1 MAIYGSA
8 ILAFSLVCGLLAG
21 RFLGM
26 ACGIDANVGGVGIA
40 MLLLILITDR
50 ISHAA
55 PLDAATQSGILFWS
69 AIYVPVAVALA
80 ASQNVRAAVTG
91 GPAALLAGAGATI
104 ACMLLVPLVNRLGR
118 DDDAGGTD
126 PNGAGDGD
134 RPVADRRRS

>member
-21 RFLGM
+21 RLLGL

-40 MLLLILITDR
+40 MLLLIVITDR

-80 ASQNVRAAVTG
+80 ASQNVRAALAG
-91 GPAALLAGAGATI
+91 GPAALLAGAGATV
-104 ACMLLVPLVNRLGR
+104 ACMMLVPLVNRLGR
-118 DDDAGGTD
+118 DETAVAAGRDDPRAGE
-126 PNGAGDGD
+126 
-134 RPVADRRRS
+134 RRRS

>member
-21 RFLGM
+21 RLLGL

-40 MLLLILITDR
+40 MLLLIVITDR

-80 ASQNVRAAVTG
+80 ASQNVRAALAG
-91 GPAALLAGAGATI
+91 GPAALLAGAGATV
-104 ACMLLVPLVNRLGR
+104 ACMMLVPLVNRLGR
-118 DDDAGGTD
+118 DETAVAAGRDDPCAGE
-126 PNGAGDGD
+126 
-134 RPVADRRRS
+134 RRRS

>member
-21 RFLGM
+21 RLLGL
-26 ACGIDANVGGVGIA
+26 ACGIDANVGGVGIG

-50 ISHAA
+50 LSHAG

-80 ASQNVRAAVTG
+80 ASQDVRSAVGG
-91 GPAALLAGAGATI
+91 GPAALLAGAAAT
-104 ACMLLVPLVNRLGR
+104 AASLVLVPVVSRLGR
-118 DDDAGGTD
+118 DDATGDVDATGG
-126 PNGAGDGD
+126 GDAKGSS
-134 RPVADRRRS
+134 P

>member
-21 RFLGM
+21 RLLGL

-50 ISHAA
+50 ISRAA

-104 ACMLLVPLVNRLGR
+104 ACMMLVPMVNRIGR
-118 DDDAGGTD
+118 GDAAD
-126 PNGAGDGD
+126 DGD
-134 RPVADRRRS
+134 HHVGRARDRRPS

>member
-21 RFLGM
+21 RLLGI

-50 ISHAA
+50 MSWSA
-55 PLDAATQSGILFWS
+55 PLAPATRTGILYWG
-69 AIYVPVAVALA
+69 AIYVPVAVAIA

-91 GPAALLAGAGATI
+91 GSAAILAGAGATI
-104 ACMLLVPLVNRLGR
+104 GCLLLVPIVSRIGGGGCGDAAR
-118 DDDAGGTD
+118 DSWDANTSGGD
-126 PNGAGDGD
+126 ASP
-134 RPVADRRRS
+134 

>member
-21 RFLGM
+21 RLLGL

-80 ASQNVRAAVTG
+80 ASQNVRAALAG
-91 GPAALLAGAGATI
+91 GPAALLAGAGATV

-118 DDDAGGTD
+118 DEAAAPGRDDPCAGE
-126 PNGAGDGD
+126 
-134 RPVADRRRS
+134 RRRS

>member
-1 MAIYGSA
+1 VAIYGSA

-21 RFLGM
+21 RLLGL

-55 PLDAATQSGILFWS
+55 PLNAATQSGILFWS

-104 ACMLLVPLVNRLGR
+104 ACMMLVPMVNRLGR
-118 DDDAGGTD
+118 GDAAD
-126 PNGAGDGD
+126 DGD
-134 RPVADRRRS
+134 HRVGRADDRRPS